1 MWLKL
6 QLQVL
11 GIQHL
16 TLLST
21 MLLLSWLT
29 DVLWSD
35 GQCYV
40 AAIHPTS
47 MFKTVNWVWNGN
59 KAVCASWAWD
69 FLSLC
74 ELPLVLM
81 TEWVKNM
88 TGSCKVE
95 WVKIMT
101 GYLKVEW
108 LKFMTERPLKSK
120 KFCAGPGPP
129 AYEFPHLLPPNSTTE
144 YIDTITEVTNSS
156 LKMFICSLAR
166 AAIGWS
172 LSASKPPYS
181 VATP

>member
-1 MWLKL
+1 MW
-6 QLQVL
+6 LQVL
-11 GIQHL
+11 SIQHL

-21 MLLLSWLT
+21 MLLLSWLWLT

-35 GQCYV
+35 GQCYI
-40 AAIHPTS
+40 AAMHHTS
-47 MFKTVNWVWNGN
+47 MFKTVSWVWNGN
-59 KAVCASWAWD
+59 KAVGTNWAWD
-69 FLSLC
+69 SVSLWTSPGSDDWVGEKYDRLLQGWVGENYDRLSQG
-74 ELPLVLM
+74 
-81 TEWVKNM
+81 WV
-88 TGSCKVE
+88 
-95 WVKIMT
+95 VKI
-101 GYLKVEW
+101 YDREA
-108 LKFMTERPLKSK
+108 SK
-120 KFCAGPGPP
+120 IQKIFAYAGPGPP